1 MANKNKKK
9 RKRFKLRHLIILFL
23 VFMIGKTFISQG
35 IMIKNLT
42 DKKEKEG
49 KEIAQL
55 EKEIQQLNY
64 EIQDKDS
71 IEFIEKVAR
80 EDLRMVKPREIIYID
95 RNRDKKRFMNFRT
108 K

>member
-42 DKKEKEG
+42 DKKK
-49 KEIAQL
+49 
-55 EKEIQQLNY
+55 
-64 EIQDKDS
+64 
-71 IEFIEKVAR
+71 
-80 EDLRMVKPREIIYID
+80 
-95 RNRDKKRFMNFRT
+95 KKRKKR
-108 K
+108 